1 MSQLEQI
8 LFVLDAV
15 DVRLDR
21 VLVEAPPTD
30 LNKLGD
36 RLQRLA
42 DHAYSLAAD
51 DAQIDL
57 PLDMAA

>member
-8 LFVLDAV
+8 LFVLDAI
-15 DVRLDR
+15 DDRLDR
-21 VLVEAPPTD
+21 VSAEVPPPVF
-30 LNKLGD
+30 NKLGD

-42 DHAYSLAAD
+42 DHAYSMAID

-57 PLDMAA
+57 PLGMVA